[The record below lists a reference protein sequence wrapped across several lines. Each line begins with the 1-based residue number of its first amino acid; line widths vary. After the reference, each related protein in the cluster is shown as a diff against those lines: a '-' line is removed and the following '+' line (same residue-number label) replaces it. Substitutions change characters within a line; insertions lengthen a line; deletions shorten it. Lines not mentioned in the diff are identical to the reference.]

1 MYERLKSL
9 FGVNPTARSTA
20 PLFPRPTP
28 SAENVP
34 KPQEQIAPQQS
45 VEFISLES
53 RQRPRTGMSFVVDD
67 VMTTERQFP
76 VTTLRENLELR
87 SGSSILVMPD
97 QNEPALAPGGFL
109 RRTTNRAEADRY
121 SFVHPL
127 IEAVHLAFSEHRPL
141 VLSPDCIWLTI
152 VQGFAHHLHENAE
165 SLRGRIV
172 SHDGKKSLT
181 VPTES
186 LDEKHWPDMISQ
198 FSEQIR
204 QNSDPVLHETLLCN
218 FSTTTPKIRTAFEVA
233 LMDVYQRY
241 FEFNMM
247 CVCGIP
253 TVTLE
258 GTPDDWQ
265 RIRDRIEL
273 LATFDLE
280 WWTSRLAPILDQFVT
295 TSMGS
300 PDRAFWQAIYKPTRF
315 YVRDSASGWIADL
328 FPYLCQ
334 RLPKPEFWRNNI
346 FETERRD
353 WLPVDSN
360 SRSVSVALQNF
371 PCGLSSAP
379 VKIQFSDSSQPLDV
393 DLMAGFFGVFQD
405 PGDHSLSPEIAWAL
419 VKRDLRAGL
428 TGGEDAE
435 LLPALEQLR
444 LEKLKTKNRT
454 G

>member
-9 FGVNPTARSTA
+9 LGISPTVSSTA
-20 PLFPRPTP
+20 SLFPRPTSTTE
-28 SAENVP
+28 SAP
-34 KPQEQIAPQQS
+34 KPEEQFVPQQS
-45 VEFISLES
+45 TKIISLES
-53 RQRPRTGMSFVVDD
+53 RQRPRTGISFVVDD
-67 VMTTERQFP
+67 VVTTKRQFS

-87 SGSSILVMPD
+87 SGSSILIMPD

-109 RRTTNRAEADRY
+109 RQTTNRVEADRH

-141 VLSPDCIWLTI
+141 ILSPDCIWLTI

-172 SHDGKKSLT
+172 AHDEKKILT
-181 VPTES
+181 VRTES
-186 LDEKHWPDMISQ
+186 LDENHWPEMISQ

-204 QNSDPVLHETLLCN
+204 RNSDPVLHETLLCN
-218 FSTTTPKIRTAFEVA
+218 FSTTTPKIRTSFEVA
-233 LMDVYQRY
+233 LMDAYQRY
-241 FEFNMM
+241 FEYNAM

-265 RIRDRIEL
+265 RMRDRVEV
-273 LATFDLE
+273 LATFDLA
-280 WWTSRLAPILDQFVT
+280 WWTSRLTPILDQFVT

-300 PDRAFWQAIYKPTRF
+300 PDRAFWQAIYKPTHF
-315 YVRDSASGWIADL
+315 YFTDSATGWIADL

-334 RLPKPEFWRNNI
+334 RLSKPKFWRNNI

-360 SRSVSVALQNF
+360 SGGVSVALRSF
-371 PCGLSSAP
+371 PCGLSCAP
-379 VKIQFSDSSQPLDV
+379 VKIQFSDSSRPLGV
-393 DLMAGFFGVFQD
+393 VLMAGFFGVFQD
-405 PGDHSLSPEIAWAL
+405 PGDHSLSPEIAWA
-419 VKRDLRAGL
+419 VV
-428 TGGEDAE
+428 
-435 LLPALEQLR
+435 
-444 LEKLKTKNRT
+444 
-454 G
+454 

>member
-9 FGVNPTARSTA
+9 LGISPTVSSTA
-20 PLFPRPTP
+20 SLFPRPTSTTE
-28 SAENVP
+28 SAP
-34 KPQEQIAPQQS
+34 KPEEQFVPQQS
-45 VEFISLES
+45 TKIISLES
-53 RQRPRTGMSFVVDD
+53 RQRPRTGISFVVDD
-67 VMTTERQFP
+67 VVTTKRQFS

-87 SGSSILVMPD
+87 SGSSILIMPD

-109 RRTTNRAEADRY
+109 RQTTNRAEADRH

-141 VLSPDCIWLTI
+141 ILSPDCIWLTI

-172 SHDGKKSLT
+172 AHDEKKILT
-181 VPTES
+181 VRTES
-186 LDEKHWPDMISQ
+186 LDENHWPEMISQ

-204 QNSDPVLHETLLCN
+204 RNSDPVLHETLLCN
-218 FSTTTPKIRTAFEVA
+218 FSTTTPKIRTSFEVA
-233 LMDVYQRY
+233 LMDAYHRY
-241 FEFNMM
+241 FEYNAM

-265 RIRDRIEL
+265 RMRDRVEV
-273 LATFDLE
+273 LATFDLA
-280 WWTSRLAPILDQFVT
+280 WWTSRLTPILDQFVT

-300 PDRAFWQAIYKPTRF
+300 PDRAFWQAIYKPTHF
-315 YVRDSASGWIADL
+315 YFTDSATGWIADL

-334 RLPKPEFWRNNI
+334 RLSKPKFWRNNI

-360 SRSVSVALQNF
+360 SGGVSVALRSF
-371 PCGLSSAP
+371 PCGLSCAP
-379 VKIQFSDSSQPLDV
+379 VKIQFSDSSRPLGV
-393 DLMAGFFGVFQD
+393 VLMAGFFGVFQD
-405 PGDHSLSPEIAWAL
+405 PGDHSLSPEIAWA
-419 VKRDLRAGL
+419 VV
-428 TGGEDAE
+428 
-435 LLPALEQLR
+435 
-444 LEKLKTKNRT
+444 
-454 G
+454 

>member
-9 FGVNPTARSTA
+9 LGISPTVSSTA
-20 PLFPRPTP
+20 SLFPRPT
-28 SAENVP
+28 STTESVP
-34 KPQEQIAPQQS
+34 KPEEQFVPQQS
-45 VEFISLES
+45 TKIISLES
-53 RQRPRTGMSFVVDD
+53 RQRPRTGISFVVDD
-67 VMTTERQFP
+67 VVTTKRQFS

-87 SGSSILVMPD
+87 SGSSILIMPD

-109 RRTTNRAEADRY
+109 RQTTNRAEADRH

-141 VLSPDCIWLTI
+141 ILSPDCIWLTI

-172 SHDGKKSLT
+172 AHDEKKILT
-181 VPTES
+181 VRTES
-186 LDEKHWPDMISQ
+186 LDENHWPEMISQ

-204 QNSDPVLHETLLCN
+204 RNSDPVLHETLLCN
-218 FSTTTPKIRTAFEVA
+218 FSTTTPKIRTSFEVA
-233 LMDVYQRY
+233 LMDAYHRY
-241 FEFNMM
+241 FEYNAM

-265 RIRDRIEL
+265 RMRDRVEV
-273 LATFDLE
+273 LATFDLA
-280 WWTSRLAPILDQFVT
+280 WWTSRLTPILDQFVT

-300 PDRAFWQAIYKPTRF
+300 PDRAFWQAIYKPTHF
-315 YVRDSASGWIADL
+315 YFTDSATGWIADL

-334 RLPKPEFWRNNI
+334 RLSKPKFWRNNI

-360 SRSVSVALQNF
+360 SGGVSVALRSF
-371 PCGLSSAP
+371 PCGLSCAP
-379 VKIQFSDSSQPLDV
+379 VKIQFSDSSRPLGV
-393 DLMAGFFGVFQD
+393 VLMAGFFGVFQD
-405 PGDHSLSPEIAWAL
+405 PGDHSLSPEIAWA
-419 VKRDLRAGL
+419 VV
-428 TGGEDAE
+428 
-435 LLPALEQLR
+435 
-444 LEKLKTKNRT
+444 
-454 G
+454 

>member
-9 FGVNPTARSTA
+9 LGISPRVSSTA
-20 PLFPRPTP
+20 PFFPRTT
-28 SAENVP
+28 STTESVP
-34 KPQEQIAPQQS
+34 KPQELVAPQPS
-45 VEFISLES
+45 TKIMES
-53 RQRPRTGMSFVVDD
+53 RQRPRTGISFVVDD
-67 VMTTERQFP
+67 VVTTQRQFS

-87 SGSSILVMPD
+87 SGSSILIMPD

-109 RRTTNRAEADRY
+109 RQTTNRAEADRH

-152 VQGFAHHLHENAE
+152 VQGFAHHLYENAE

-172 SHDGKKSLT
+172 AHDERKSLT
-181 VPTES
+181 VRTES
-186 LDEKHWPDMISQ
+186 LDENNWREMISQ
-198 FSEQIR
+198 VSEQIR
-204 QNSDPVLHETLLCN
+204 RNSDPVLHETLLCN

-233 LMDVYQRY
+233 LMDAYQRY
-241 FEFNMM
+241 FEYNVM

-265 RIRDRIEL
+265 RIRDRIEV

-280 WWTSRLAPILDQFVT
+280 WWTSRLTPILDQFVT

-300 PDRAFWQAIYKPTRF
+300 PDPAFWQAIYKPTRF
-315 YVRDSASGWIADL
+315 YVTDSATGWIADL

-334 RLPKPEFWRNNI
+334 RFPKPKFWRNNI

-360 SRSVSVALQNF
+360 SRGVSVALQSF
-371 PCGLSSAP
+371 PCGLSCAP
-379 VKIQFSDSSQPLDV
+379 VKIQFSDFSQRSDV
-393 DLMAGFFGVFQD
+393 VLMAGFFAVFQD
-405 PGDHSLSPEIAWAL
+405 PRDHSLSPEIAWA
-419 VKRDLRAGL
+419 VVL
-428 TGGEDAE
+428 TGAEDGES
-435 LLPALEQLR
+435 LQTLEQLR
-444 LEKLKTKNRT
+444 LESLKTKNRT

>member
-9 FGVNPTARSTA
+9 LGISPTVSSTA
-20 PLFPRPTP
+20 SLFPRPTSTTE
-28 SAENVP
+28 SAP
-34 KPQEQIAPQQS
+34 KPEEQFVPQQS
-45 VEFISLES
+45 TKIISLES
-53 RQRPRTGMSFVVDD
+53 RQRPRTGISFVVDD
-67 VMTTERQFP
+67 VVTTKRQFS

-87 SGSSILVMPD
+87 SGSSILIMPD

-109 RRTTNRAEADRY
+109 RQTTNRAEADRH

-141 VLSPDCIWLTI
+141 ILSPDCIWLTI

-172 SHDGKKSLT
+172 AHDEKKILT
-181 VPTES
+181 VRTES
-186 LDEKHWPDMISQ
+186 LDENDWPEMISQ

-204 QNSDPVLHETLLCN
+204 RNSDPVLHETLLCN
-218 FSTTTPKIRTAFEVA
+218 FSTTTPKIRTSFEVA
-233 LMDVYQRY
+233 LMDAYHRY
-241 FEFNMM
+241 FEYNAM

-265 RIRDRIEL
+265 RMRDRVEV
-273 LATFDLE
+273 LATFDLA
-280 WWTSRLAPILDQFVT
+280 WWTSRLTPILDQFVT

-300 PDRAFWQAIYKPTRF
+300 PDRAFWQAIYKPTHF
-315 YVRDSASGWIADL
+315 YFTDSATGWIADL

-334 RLPKPEFWRNNI
+334 RLSKPKFWRNNI

-360 SRSVSVALQNF
+360 SGGVSVALRSF
-371 PCGLSSAP
+371 PCGLSCAP
-379 VKIQFSDSSQPLDV
+379 VKIQFSDSSRPLGV
-393 DLMAGFFGVFQD
+393 VLMAGFFGVFQD
-405 PGDHSLSPEIAWAL
+405 PGDHSLSPEIAWA
-419 VKRDLRAGL
+419 VV
-428 TGGEDAE
+428 
-435 LLPALEQLR
+435 
-444 LEKLKTKNRT
+444 
-454 G
+454 